1 MVWVRRQAL
10 ISRLPIRPIL
20 WRRSRDRGPDR
31 MAYTTK
37 KLGKQDRYGG
47 EKCGINVFW
56 LVQLLQPAFTV
67 L

>member
-37 KLGKQDRYGG
+37 KLGKTGMVAKSVVSMSFG
-47 EKCGINVFW
+47 WF
-56 LVQLLQPAFTV
+56 QLLQPAFTV